1 MELHPNPQSQPT
13 HPVRTAKDH
22 SVPKSQARIMANPIS
37 EKSTTAQI
45 EINKAIPN
53 RDTEKGLLG
62 SIENTSGGGKN
73 GESDEISGASALIL
87 RFRRLQLARIEE
99 IQDDL
104 LDIEKD
110 ILSGNDREG
119 TIKKTLDTTLNQYGE
134 LALTS

>member
-1 MELHPNPQSQPT
+1 
-13 HPVRTAKDH
+13 
-22 SVPKSQARIMANPIS
+22 MANPIS